1 MLKSELIK
9 RSPIRVLDSTA
20 GGPSKGHL
28 GVLSAAPGV
37 GKTSALI
44 HIAIDKLLQGK
55 PVIHVAFAEKAEH
68 VLSYYEE
75 IFVEISKVKN
85 LEKALEVHDEVAK
98 NRMVM
103 TFDPQVGSVDHVVDA
118 IKSRIQD
125 GHLSADTVI
134 IDEMDFKKVSE
145 TDWKT
150 LKAFAI
156 KENLEIWFSVSL
168 ENEEPLPAYLK
179 ACADYF
185 SFGVNLK
192 PSKADSKIH
201 LQVFKSLENKP
212 KDTHLLLDPKTLLI
226 VKD

>member
-9 RSPIRVLDSTA
+9 RSPLRILDSTSA
-20 GGPSKGHL
+20 GLGRGHL

-55 PVIHVAFAEKAEH
+55 PVIHVAFAEKPEH

-85 LEKALEVHDEVAK
+85 LEKAMEVHDEVAR

-103 TFDPQVGSVDHVVDA
+103 TFEPQAGTIGHVIDSLKA
-118 IKSRIQD
+118 RIKE
-125 GHLSADTVI
+125 GHLSAETII
-134 IDEMDFKKVSE
+134 IDELDFQKASLA
-145 TDWKT
+145 DWKM
-150 LKAFAI
+150 LKDFAV
-156 KENLEIWFSVSL
+156 KENLEIWLSVSL
-168 ENEEPLPAYLK
+168 EKDEPLPDYLK

-185 SFGVNLK
+185 SFGINLK
-192 PSKADSKIH
+192 PSKKDSKIH
-201 LQVFKSLENKP
+201 LEVFKNLEKKHHETP
-212 KDTHLLLDPKTLLI
+212 LLLDPKTLLI